1 MRSKLILLVLL
12 GLCCMS
18 RMQAQPLGIVAFY
31 NLENLFDTVDDSLT
45 RDEDFLPDGSYAWT
59 EERYQQK
66 LSQMAKA
73 IQGMN
78 GGADIL
84 GVCEVENRKVLED
97 LVKQPA
103 LASNRYQIVHF
114 ESPDYRGI
122 DVGLLYK
129 PTSFR
134 PFFTQAIPFPKD
146 PSNPRFK
153 TRDILHV
160 KGLFQKDTLHVFVN
174 HWPSRR
180 GGKEDK
186 RIIAG
191 QTLRHHVDSILQIN
205 PTAKIVMMG
214 DFNDDPANKSIKE
227 ELRARMKTRK
237 MEEGDLF
244 NASAAAFKEGYGTL
258 GYRGIFNLFDQMIVS
273 QGLLKGNSN
282 SFFYIPDSYKIF
294 AASSLQWPDGN
305 DKGFPMRT
313 FSRGVY
319 HPEGF
324 SDHYP
329 VLIILGK

>member
-1 MRSKLILLVLL
+1 MLFCCASKINAQQLDDI
-12 GLCCMS
+12 
-18 RMQAQPLGIVAFY
+18 QPLGVVAFY
-31 NLENLFDTVDDSLT
+31 NLENLFDTQDDSLT
-45 RDEDFLPDGSYAWT
+45 RDEDFLPDGRYGWT
-59 EERYQQK
+59 DERYRQK
-66 LSQMAKA
+66 LGQMSKA

-78 GGADIL
+78 GGPDIL

-103 LASNRYQIVHF
+103 LAANRYQIVHF

-129 PTSFR
+129 PTSFI
-134 PFFTQAIPFPKD
+134 PFFTETIPFPKD
-146 PSNPRFK
+146 PDDPRFK

-160 KGLFQKDTLHVFVN
+160 KGLFQKMDTLHIFVN

-186 RIIAG
+186 RIMAG
-191 QTLRHHVDSILQIN
+191 KLLRQHADSILAIN
-205 PTAKIVMMG
+205 PDAKMVMMG

-227 ELRARMKTRK
+227 ELKAVTKERK
-237 MEEGDLF
+237 AKDGNLF
-244 NASAAAFKEGYGTL
+244 NTSASAFKQGYGTL
-258 GYRGIFNLFDQMIVS
+258 GYRGVFNLFDQMIVS
-273 QGLLKGNSN
+273 PGLLQKNSDT
-282 SFFYIPDSYKIF
+282 FYFIPKSYKIF
-294 AASSLQWPDGN
+294 SAASLQWPDGE

-313 FSRGVY
+313 FHRGVY

-329 VLIILGK
+329 VLIVLGQDR